1 MRESVPD
8 EVRRFV
14 LTSVHSVPY
23 LEAML
28 LLRSA
33 PETAWDA
40 QQLARRLYISQNAA
54 AELLSA
60 LHSANVV
67 RATTAN
73 PPEYVY
79 EPTTGDLRA
88 IIDRLA
94 EVYAAHLKEV
104 TNLIH
109 SQVEKQAHRFA
120 DAFRLRQ
127 EP

>member
-8 EVRRFV
+8 DVRRFV
-14 LTSVHSVPY
+14 LTSVPSVPY

-33 PETAWDA
+33 AETAWDA
-40 QQLARRLYISQNAA
+40 PQAARRLYISENAA

-60 LHSANVV
+60 LHAANVV
-67 RATTAN
+67 RATSAN
-73 PPEYVY
+73 PPQYVY
-79 EPTTGDLRA
+79 EPSTDDLRA

-94 EVYAAHLKEV
+94 DVYAAHLREV

-127 EP
+127 ES